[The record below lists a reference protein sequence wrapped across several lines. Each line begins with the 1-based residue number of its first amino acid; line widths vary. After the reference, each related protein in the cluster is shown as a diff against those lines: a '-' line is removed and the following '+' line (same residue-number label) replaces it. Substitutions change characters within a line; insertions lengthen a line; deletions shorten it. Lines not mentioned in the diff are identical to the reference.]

1 MLFFFS
7 TSSRLTTY
15 QLYFKIEI
23 RVIISPLRM
32 IGATEEEGLGA
43 CALGW

>member
-7 TSSRLTTY
+7 TSSRLIY
-15 QLYFKIEI
+15 QLYFRIEI